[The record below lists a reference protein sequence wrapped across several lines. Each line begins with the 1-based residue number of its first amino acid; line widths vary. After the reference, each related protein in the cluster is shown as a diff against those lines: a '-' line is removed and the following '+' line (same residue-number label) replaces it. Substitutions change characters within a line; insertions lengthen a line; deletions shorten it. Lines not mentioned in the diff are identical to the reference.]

1 MSNGRLTWRSK
12 LICRY
17 RKLCRTHL
25 TSNLPFLFFSMH
37 TLSLSIL
44 SIAPSSSRMSTRGV
58 HATIQQHCTLPA
70 PYHEQVVPSLI
81 DSVIGVVCIGR
92 LFQELD
98 GSFHCMRSQLRE
110 ADYCFIWQNKN
121 EDREFVS
128 PTKLSGSSIF
138 QWSAQG
144 KWKHLANILQA
155 K

>member
-58 HATIQQHCTLPA
+58 HATIQQHCTLLA
-70 PYHEQVVPSLI
+70 CYHERAVPSLI
-81 DSVIGVVCIGR
+81 DSVIGVVRIGR

-98 GSFHCMRSQLRE
+98 GSLHCMRSQLRE
-110 ADYCFIWQNKN
+110 AD
-121 EDREFVS
+121 FVLYDK
-128 PTKLSGSSIF
+128 TKMKRGNLS
-138 QWSAQG
+138 
-144 KWKHLANILQA
+144 HLLSLVVLQFSKGLPKANVST
-155 K
+155 